1 MVRQIDEI
9 EYKNSEKK
17 CIQVF
22 GWFTIWKKS
31 YYIVHN
37 LSNARWIKYL
47 NVEKEFIRVAEENI
61 GKYLNN
67 IRSTKCVCV
76 FKKEQSQKP

>member
-1 MVRQIDEI
+1 MVRQIDGI
-9 EYKNSEKK
+9 EYKNSEKNAYK
-17 CIQVF
+17 YLGDLPF
-22 GWFTIWKKS
+22 GKKS